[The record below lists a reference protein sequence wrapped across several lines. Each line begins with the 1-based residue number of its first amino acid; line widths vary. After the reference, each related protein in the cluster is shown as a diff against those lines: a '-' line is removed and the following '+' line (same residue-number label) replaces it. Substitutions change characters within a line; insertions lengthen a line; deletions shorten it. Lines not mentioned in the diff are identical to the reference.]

1 MSLAAFLWVS
11 AITTLAVLVYFLFR
25 WLPRLILAIRL
36 EQAQESLRLQQQ
48 RLEEMV
54 LRQGMASGKPRGLKW
69 RRCQFQGEPLWLH
82 EEEKGQVAVLVP
94 VTVEFETHGET
105 ESWEGHPVEEPRRG
119 VVLFFFRRGE
129 WESAG
134 RVLFNLT
141 PQQAAEQLSPPWRI
155 APILPS
161 SATSAST
168 SS

>member
-1 MSLAAFLWVS
+1 MSLAAFLWMT

-25 WLPRLILAIRL
+25 WIPRLILAIRL

-54 LRQGMASGKPRGLKW
+54 LRQGIASGKPRGLKW

-94 VTVEFETHGET
+94 LVVEFEPQGEP
-105 ESWEGHPVEEPRRG
+105 EDWEGHPMNDPRRG
-119 VVLFFFRRGE
+119 VVLFFLRRGE

-141 PQQAAEQLSPPWRI
+141 PQQAAEQLGPPWRI
-155 APILPS
+155 APVVSS
-161 SATSAST
+161 SAASSSAAS
-168 SS
+168 